1 MIKAP
6 NFCKNAVP
14 TLRGWCHPKTGELLK
29 SQRISQ
35 SEIDEWYN
43 VGLDVEEEVVVEE
56 SVEEI
61 ADEFESMTKKEL
73 EEFAR
78 DRGVEVDRRFSKSKL
93 LDQVT
98 SLFKS

>member
-14 TLRGWCHPKTGELLK
+14 SLQGWRHPKSGELLK

-35 SEIDEWYN
+35 YEIDEWYN
-43 VGLDVEEEVVVEE
+43 VGLDVEEEKEEVVEE
-56 SVEEI
+56 EH
-61 ADEFESMTKKEL
+61 DLESMTKKEL

-78 DRGVEVDRRFSKSKL
+78 DHGVELDRRFSKAKL

>member
-35 SEIDEWYN
+35 YQIDEWYN
-43 VGLDVEEEVVVEE
+43 VGLDVEEEVAEEPVEE
-56 SVEEI
+56 VM
-61 ADEFESMTKKEL
+61 DEFESMTKKEL

-78 DRGVEVDRRFSKSKL
+78 DHGVELDRRFSKAKL

-98 SLFKS
+98 SLFKR

>member
-6 NFCKNAVP
+6 NFCKNALP

-35 SEIDEWYN
+35 YEIDEWYN
-43 VGLDVEEEVVVEE
+43 VDLDVEEEIVEE
-56 SVEEI
+56 SIEEI
-61 ADEFESMTKKEL
+61 AAEFESMTKKEL

-78 DRGVEVDRRFSKSKL
+78 GHGVELDRRFSKSKL

-98 SLFKS
+98 SLFKR

>member
-1 MIKAP
+1 MIIKAP

-14 TLRGWCHPKTGELLK
+14 TTRGWCHPKTGELLK

-35 SEIDEWYN
+35 YEIDEWYN
-43 VGLDVEEEVVVEE
+43 VGLDTEKEEVVEE
-56 SVEEI
+56 QQVVAS
-61 ADEFESMTKKEL
+61 DLESMTKKEL

-78 DRGVEVDRRFSKSKL
+78 DHGVELDRRFSKAKL

-98 SLFKS
+98 SLFKR